1 MRIAEELGIVQAIT
15 PVDLQG
21 AANNGDFV
29 SLKNY
34 GHVSIIIHHS
44 IGTDNDDI
52 IISLRQA
59 KTVADGAGKVLN
71 ISEIFHKIGGTTLA
85 AVGTFTRATQ
95 TAAATYDTDALDEA
109 QNEAIYIVEVSKDDL
124 DTDNDYDCVR
134 IEVADV
140 GGNAMLGSALYI
152 LSEPR
157 FEAIEAI
164 AD

>member
-95 TAAATYDTDALDEA
+95 TAAATFDTDALDEA